1 MCNTGFVLFSFFL
14 VLRRPP
20 ISTRTDTPF
29 PYTTR
34 FRSRCAAPEA
44 VPRHMD
50 MAAKARGRIIER
62 GKAVARRRVEQPRQ
76 RGPAFAVER
85 DHRVG
90 DIVASGR
97 RHDFQLCRHAATM
110 ASRRSPRAPF
120 LAFKRAYVLQA
131 ALELL

>member
-1 MCNTGFVLFSFFL
+1 
-14 VLRRPP
+14 
-20 ISTRTDTPF
+20 
-29 PYTTR
+29 
-34 FRSRCAAPEA
+34 
-44 VPRHMD
+44 MD

-131 ALELL
+131 ALELLSAAAARLHSERLLATTNRTLPIHNHSPPPH